1 MEALTGRKAV
11 AEKKEET
18 FLLSAAV
25 FSFSFFSI
33 FSEMLYYILNT
44 RYTIR
49 NTEL

>member
-1 MEALTGRKAV
+1 MTAVQAVVERK
-11 AEKKEET
+11 ERN
-18 FLLSAAV
+18 FFPLSAAV